1 MQKWNWCI
9 AHHFQHQFVAPWKTL
24 HTNWTASTD
33 CGARKHLAIVSDKHT
48 QLVANSQD
56 SVFLT
61 RLRRQLPC
69 YPATTHIPSVLCYMT
84 TTYPNFEP
92 HPWHTVYPQ
101 FNIKGMKQS
110 TELHHQQAACTWV
123 VVAKMT
129 LCPLPHVYVS
139 PFEVQICPRGILW
152 VCLTDWDCNIRRF
165 TTKLNEWLIGNESFS
180 SPHFLRQTHIYVH
193 VEKWQDTQSYKTPKK
208 PNTTN
213 TSFTHTTYRCLK
225 ITLIP
230 AL

>member
-1 MQKWNWCI
+1 MQKWNRCI
-9 AHHFQHQFVAPWKTL
+9 TQHFQNQLVAPWKTCKTIVWL
-24 HTNWTASTD
+24 ALTV
-33 CGARKHLAIVSDKHT
+33 GPKKHLAI
-48 QLVANSQD
+48 LANSQD
-56 SVFLT
+56 NVFLT

-69 YPATTHIPSVLCYMT
+69 YPATHIPSVLCYMT

-92 HPWHTVYPQ
+92 HPWHTVHPQ

-129 LCPLPHVYVS
+129 LCPLPHVYVF
-139 PFEVQICPRGILW
+139 PFEVQICLCGILW
-152 VCLTDWDCNIRRF
+152 VCLTEWDCNIRRF
-165 TTKLNEWLIGNESFS
+165 TTKLYEWLIGNEAFS
-180 SPHFLRQTHIYVH
+180 SPHFLRHTHIYVH
-193 VEKWQDTQSYKTPKK
+193 VEKWQDTQSYKMQKT

-225 ITLIP
+225 ITLIL